1 MNLHM
6 PADGGVWLLWVNQWH
21 QIRNDSDEDRYHII
35 MDAYDTK
42 KVTKFFNYD
51 GDFEQQLSYVRG
63 MREKIDSQEIT
74 EEDVDF
80 FEAIRQKY
88 VKKTIRDFEIY

>member
-1 MNLHM
+1 M
-6 PADGGVWLLWVNQWH
+6 PADGGVWILWTNQWH

-51 GDFEQQLSYVRG
+51 GDFEQMLNFVRG
-63 MREKIDSQEIT
+63 EREKIDAVELT
-74 EEDVDF
+74 EEDIDF
-80 FEAIRQKY
+80 FNAIKSKY
-88 VKKTIRDFEIY
+88 VTNKVKDFEIV